1 MVISSREDI
10 LYNKF
15 KERLMGCARYEEL
28 SENRKVLQ
36 GLSTLVVYYWRQ
48 NMSYQISEAQYHRE
62 ENKIQRLSEKI
73 QPGELEPEAKVAVKE
88 AEEYLRIIG
97 MHRIRRKCRVF

>member
-1 MVISSREDI
+1 MVVSSREDI
-10 LYNKF
+10 LFNKF
-15 KERLMGCARYEEL
+15 KERLMGCARHELL

-48 NMSYQISEAQYHRE
+48 NMPYQISEAQYHRE
-62 ENKIQRLSEKI
+62 ENKIQKLSEQI
-73 QPGELEPEAKVAVKE
+73 QPGEREPEAKAAVKE

>member
-1 MVISSREDI
+1 MVVSSREDI
-10 LYNKF
+10 LFNKF
-15 KERLMGCARYEEL
+15 KERLMGCARHELL

-48 NMSYQISEAQYHRE
+48 NMPYQISEAQYH
-62 ENKIQRLSEKI
+62 
-73 QPGELEPEAKVAVKE
+73 PEAKVAVKE

-97 MHRIRRKCRVF
+97 MHRIKRKCRVF

>member
-48 NMSYQISEAQYHRE
+48 NMPYQISEAQYHRE
-62 ENKIQRLSEKI
+62 ENKIQKLSEKI
-73 QPGELEPEAKVAVKE
+73 QPGELEPEAKAAVKE

>member
-1 MVISSREDI
+1 MFASSRENV
-10 LYNKF
+10 LFNKF
-15 KERLMGCARYEEL
+15 KERLMGCARYELL

-36 GLSTLVVYYWRQ
+36 ELSTLVVCYWRQ

-62 ENKIQRLSEKI
+62 ENKIRKLSEQI
-73 QPGELEPEAKVAVKE
+73 QPGELESEAKVAVKE

-97 MHRIRRKCRVF
+97 MYRVRRKCRVF